1 MGETRRKFDR
11 DFREGAV
18 VGLAATVL
26 GLAALGLG
34 KAEKNRKG
42 KDDHPINAK
51 VEKALREAIGSVP
64 RVEAD
69 QIAAPIAVL
78 DDRERA
84 EALGLAII
92 ITCYVAVDVCD
103 SQWPVQTSV
112 RRIAEDLATGTTTA
126 ERLHLDAK
134 EIYAYLSR
142 TVLGPERLEDVIPD
156 EPAFTRLPIIV
167 AGEALAVYSP
177 KEMGMWDYLDRIE
190 SAIEI
195 ASALDASVLPAAVMR
210 AYLPKPEAGG
220 QPHSA

>member
-1 MGETRRKFDR
+1 MITR
-11 DFREGAV
+11 
-18 VGLAATVL
+18 
-26 GLAALGLG
+26 
-34 KAEKNRKG
+34 
-42 KDDHPINAK
+42 INAK

-69 QIAAPIAVL
+69 QIAVPLAAL

-103 SQWPVQTSV
+103 SQWPVPASV
-112 RRIAEDLATGTTTA
+112 RGIAEDLATTGTTA
-126 ERLHLDAK
+126 KRLQLDAE

-142 TVLGPERLEDVIPD
+142 TVLGPEQLENVIPD
-156 EPAFTRLPIIV
+156 EPSYTRLPIIV
-167 AGEALAVYSP
+167 ALQALAVYSP

-195 ASALDASVLPAAVMR
+195 ASALDAPVLPAVVMR
-210 AYLPKPEAGG
+210 AYLPKPKAG
-220 QPHSA
+220 QVPSA